1 MHFKTANCQKYNHP
15 EFFFSCDTQII
26 LQIDVDWLIGFLEG
40 EVQKGIKFS
49 DGETMQLG
57 WMLTKLQLMDDGYL
71 HILEPDMKEIPIQF
85 IDSVTNTLRHF
96 RHQGDIVES
105 CYGRSQVNY
114 PSIRAGIIV
123 CNSYPQS
130 QNVYMSKAQPEGN
143 MSGLFFRDL
152 GNDNENDYITVSLYE
167 FACNRPDFIKF
178 LALPI
183 GSGVHKSSGDIIRV
197 IDADQEIPIKS
208 DSFLDQLNRYMFENK
223 LL

>member
-1 MHFKTANCQKYNHP
+1 MHFKTANCQKYNHS

-26 LQIDVDWLIGFLEG
+26 LQIDVDWLISFLEG

-105 CYGRSQVNY
+105 CYERSQVNY

-152 GNDNENDYITVSLYE
+152 GNDNQYFGQFFGNGE
-167 FACNRPDFIKF
+167 R
-178 LALPI
+178 
-183 GSGVHKSSGDIIRV
+183 R
-197 IDADQEIPIKS
+197 
-208 DSFLDQLNRYMFENK
+208 
-223 LL
+223 